1 MTTIRGK
8 VSLNMGHLG
17 GSAHEA
23 KGKGAGSMNE
33 FFRDKRTEKADWDA
47 ILREM
52 GGYLPVSCGCDRL
65 EFF

>member
-1 MTTIRGK
+1 
-8 VSLNMGHLG
+8 MGHLG

-52 GGYLPVSCGCDRL
+52 GGYLPVSCGCDHL